1 MALMTFR
8 DWLAKESSPHTRL
21 RANAARGLAV
31 FTGSLH
37 GRSTASPFETEKLS
51 SKKKKKKNAKRK
63 KNRPSRSK

>member
-1 MALMTFR
+1 MLIKFQ
-8 DWLAKESSPHTRL
+8 DWLVARESSAQTRL

-51 SKKKKKKNAKRK
+51 PKKKRKKKKKNG
-63 KNRPSRSK
+63 KNKSKL